1 MVNFNIT
8 VNGGER
14 IEIRLR
20 SEWQEEGVKEGIS
33 SVKAEGRAEGPSND
47 RLDGWNEGVAWK
59 NAEWAA
65 WNERRIEAE
74 RDGASFD
81 EPPPDYCPTI

>member
-1 MVNFNIT
+1 MININIT
-8 VNGGER
+8 VNGGKRVE
-14 IEIRLR
+14 LR
-20 SEWQEEGVKEGIS
+20 SEWREE
-33 SVKAEGRAEGPSND
+33 SVEEEMTSVSGEGRAEGPSND

-74 RDGASFD
+74 RDGAPFD
-81 EPPPDYCPTI
+81 EPPPDYCPTV